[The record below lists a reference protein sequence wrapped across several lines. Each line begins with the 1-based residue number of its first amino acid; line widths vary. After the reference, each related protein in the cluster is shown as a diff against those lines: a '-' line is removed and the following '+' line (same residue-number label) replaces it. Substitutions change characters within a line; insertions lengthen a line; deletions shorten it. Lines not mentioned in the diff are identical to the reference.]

1 METSGVPLLL
11 LGVLAAVRAAPEL
24 KCPAKF
30 LSSHQPEGSSC
41 CSGCRPGFFLK
52 EECSKTSKSVCIP
65 CPYGSYSTQWNNLF
79 TCLRCDE
86 CGYEGM
92 QYKRNCTRRSNA
104 QCECSKGYIC
114 EDSDC
119 RSCITKGGAVTSNP
133 CSSGTFSDTGAE
145 PCRPWTNCTSLGYVE
160 ISPGSQMRDTICDYS
175 TKVTPTQRAK
185 ESSNKKEVV
194 TAIVAFAS
202 LFLLC
207 LSIGLHIATFR
218 KKRRR
223 DCTLSPDEAQAK
235 LTNTLC
241 EKTNNIRYPE
251 QECGGTPCLDTKNME
266 HASVDTPSV

>member
-175 TKVTPTQRAK
+175 TKVTPTQRD
-185 ESSNKKEVV
+185 VLTCQV
-194 TAIVAFAS
+194 PPV
-202 LFLLC
+202 FLKTQTPGNLHM
-207 LSIGLHIATFR
+207 LEIQATHTKNAGERSRPGSIYRKRNSRRFGPRPFVRTNC
-218 KKRRR
+218 KKR
-223 DCTLSPDEAQAK
+223 
-235 LTNTLC
+235 
-241 EKTNNIRYPE
+241 
-251 QECGGTPCLDTKNME
+251 
-266 HASVDTPSV
+266 